1 MEKITLN
8 NLLKIDKKDLAGK
21 IIIFTTD
28 TVFGV
33 GALIN
38 DKDGI
43 NKIYEMKKRDYGKP
57 LAVLCSDIAQVESI
71 CDLPE
76 YAYKYT
82 KYWPGAL
89 TIIAKAKNSDDT
101 IGVRVPNSKVARTIL
116 NHFGPMHVTSVN
128 YSGEKELNDINEI
141 YDKFSSC
148 ADYLVIDTEELSKM
162 PSTVISCLDEE
173 VKILRSGSIKI

>member
-8 NLLKIDKKDLAGK
+8 NLLKIGK

-33 GALIN
+33 GALFN

-57 LAVLCSDIAQVESI
+57 LAVLCSDIAQVEEI
-71 CDLPE
+71 CVIPD

-89 TIIAKAKNSDDT
+89 TIIAKDKNSDGT
-101 IGVRVPNSKVARTIL
+101 IGVRIPNSLVARKIL

-128 YSGEKELNDINEI
+128 YSGEKEINDIDEI
-141 YDKFSSC
+141 FDLFSSYG
-148 ADYLVIDTEELSKM
+148 DYLVVDTEELSKT
-162 PSTVISCLDEE
+162 PSTVISVVDST
-173 VKILRSGSIKI
+173 VKVVRWGSIKI